1 MKTEIIAAIAALTA
15 AFIGFL
21 GTILGVAISGVIS
34 WFIARKEQT
43 NRFRLAALDKRL
55 EKHQEAYALWIRL
68 LTNLFNENELNAVV
82 IECQNWYDNNCLF
95 LDGASRTAFKQAYVL
110 AHGHKHYNQSMQ
122 EESYNKILTAGRLLE
137 IGVDLP
143 SIGYDPKDRI
153 TQ

>member
-1 MKTEIIAAIAALTA
+1 MKTEIIAAIAALIV
-15 AFIGFL
+15 AFISFL
-21 GTILGVAISGVIS
+21 GTILGIAISAGIS
-34 WFIARKEQT
+34 WYIARKEQN

-55 EKHQEAYALWIRL
+55 DKHQEAYALWIRL
-68 LTNLFNENELNAVV
+68 LTNLFNEKELNGVV

-95 LDGASRTAFKQAYVL
+95 LDGPSRTAFKQAYVL
-110 AHGHKHYNQSMQ
+110 AHGHKHYTQSMQ

-143 SIGYDPKDRI
+143 AIGYDPKSRI